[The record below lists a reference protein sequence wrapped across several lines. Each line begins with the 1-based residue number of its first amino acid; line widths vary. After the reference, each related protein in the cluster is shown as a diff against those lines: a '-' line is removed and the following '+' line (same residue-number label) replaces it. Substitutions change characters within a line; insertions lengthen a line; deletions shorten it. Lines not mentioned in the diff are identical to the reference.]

1 MEDVAQHGCLRSDG
15 TGDEVLAGIA
25 FRHLRSQI
33 SPVHHHLHQRMI
45 LGHLTDAAFA
55 HVIGAA
61 VPHVNYGRLPATHH
75 HRHQRGAHA
84 VEFLE
89 LPGLVIHGEVR
100 QLHSAAEHL
109 VNLVLLH
116 DGLPAAADFLH
127 EHVHRQRTGNVSGF
141 GAAHAVADDA
151 QQVAA
156 VKLFNS
162 VRILILFPDT
172 TGIGQSPALHRL
184 APPFLYRF
192 SLL

>member
-1 MEDVAQHGCLRSDG
+1 
-15 TGDEVLAGIA
+15 
-25 FRHLRSQI
+25 
-33 SPVHHHLHQRMI
+33 MI

-89 LPGLVIHGEVR
+89 LPGLVIHGEVC
-100 QLHSAAEHL
+100 QLHGAAEHL
-109 VNLVLLH
+109 VNLVLFH

-162 VRILILFPDT
+162 VGILILFPDT

-184 APPFLYRF
+184 APPLSMDFLYFDCISAAAARRRRRCRPPGF
-192 SLL
+192 CGRWR

>member
-1 MEDVAQHGCLRSDG
+1 
-15 TGDEVLAGIA
+15 
-25 FRHLRSQI
+25 
-33 SPVHHHLHQRMI
+33 MI
-45 LGHLTDAAFA
+45 LGHLPDAAFA

-61 VPHVNYGRLPATHH
+61 VANVNDSRLPSPHH
-75 HRHQRGAHA
+75 HRHQRSAHA
-84 VEFLE
+84 VKFLK
-89 LPGLVIHGEVR
+89 LPGLVVHGEVR
-100 QLHSAAEHL
+100 QLHGAAEHL
-109 VNLVLLH
+109 VHLLLFH
-116 DGLPAAADFLH
+116 DRLPAAADFLH
-127 EHVHRQRTGNVSGF
+127 EHIHRQRTGNVSGF

-162 VRILILFPDT
+162 VGILILFPDT

>member
-1 MEDVAQHGCLRSDG
+1 
-15 TGDEVLAGIA
+15 
-25 FRHLRSQI
+25 
-33 SPVHHHLHQRMI
+33 MI

-61 VPHVNYGRLPATHH
+61 VAYIDHGRLPSPHH
-75 HRHQRGAHA
+75 HRNQRGAHA

-89 LPGLVIHGEVR
+89 LPGLVVHGEVC
-100 QLHSAAEHL
+100 QLHGAAEHL

-151 QQVAA
+151 QQIAA
-156 VKLFNS
+156 VKLFHS

-184 APPFLYRF
+184 APPLSMDFLCF
-192 SLL
+192 DCTFV

>member
-1 MEDVAQHGCLRSDG
+1 MV
-15 TGDEVLAGIA
+15 
-25 FRHLRSQI
+25 F
-33 SPVHHHLHQRMI
+33 
-45 LGHLTDAAFA
+45 GHLTDAAFA

-61 VPHVNYGRLPATHH
+61 VPHVDHSRLPSPHH
-75 HRHQRGAHA
+75 HRHQGGSHA

-89 LPGLVIHGEVR
+89 LPGLVVHGEVR
-100 QLHSAAEHL
+100 QLHGAAEHL
-109 VNLVLLH
+109 IHLFLLH
-116 DGLPAAADFLH
+116 DRLPAAADFLH
-127 EHVHRQRTGNVSGF
+127 KHIHCQRTGNVSGF

-162 VRILILFPDT
+162 VGILILFPDT